1 MMNDD
6 REIAG
11 KAWTYHDDPKTTAA
25 IVVGAAI
32 LGIVLALA
40 LNMGGERTKVAT
52 NAPGSAAPVTAPP
65 LVPEPPVGSTVEP
78 RT

>member
-1 MMNDD
+1 MNDD

-11 KAWTYHDDPKTTAA
+11 KAWTYHDDPRTTAA
-25 IVVGAAI
+25 IVVGSAI

-40 LNMGGERTKVAT
+40 LNMSGERTKMAT
-52 NAPGSAAPVTAPP
+52 NAPTSAPITAPP

-78 RT
+78 RS